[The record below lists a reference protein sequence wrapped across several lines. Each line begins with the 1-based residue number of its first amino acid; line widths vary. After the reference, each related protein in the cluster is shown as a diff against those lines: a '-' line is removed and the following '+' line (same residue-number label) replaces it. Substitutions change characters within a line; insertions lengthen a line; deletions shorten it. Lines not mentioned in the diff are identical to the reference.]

1 MFFLT
6 AKLLKWEYD
15 SFMTST
21 FMMPLFST
29 LWHQNGGG
37 LHANWLL
44 HYKVLW
50 QYHGSFCHKN
60 WLLLNNC
67 WFVTSQWFLPLF
79 KVHYFFFCSSELKW
93 QRNRDLQS
101 IGLLTKWWYGWSF
114 RISQKPW
121 TFFSDSHLMTQQLG
135 PSFATLPIIK
145 DLLQKWSSQDLNCC
159 S

>member
-1 MFFLT
+1 MIVSWHQHLWCHY
-6 AKLLKWEYD
+6 LVLYD
-15 SFMTST
+15 IKMVVAYMLIDYYITKFYDNTMVVFAIKIDCYWTT
-21 FMMPLFST
+21 VG
-29 LWHQNGGG
+29 LWHHNDSY
-37 LHANWLL
+37 L
-44 HYKVLW
+44 
-50 QYHGSFCHKN
+50 
-60 WLLLNNC
+60 
-67 WFVTSQWFLPLF
+67 FLKCIF
-79 KVHYFFFCSSELKW
+79 FFFCSSELKW